1 MNVAVRANE
10 TPVERPGDSPEQ
22 IDLPGFK
29 LSGREFDEPTPKV
42 GPVPT
47 PAAGPDEFDWLTED
61 CGVVEEQPPI
71 AVYRNKRNHLV
82 IRSRRDGDD
91 EDAFVFVGTPQNL
104 KLLITALQREL
115 RDWR

>member
-1 MNVAVRANE
+1 MNAPVQLPLTVAEDEQPAERAPAE
-10 TPVERPGDSPEQ
+10 PAPAT
-22 IDLPGFK
+22 
-29 LSGREFDEPTPKV
+29 SGR
-42 GPVPT
+42 
-47 PAAGPDEFDWLTED
+47 EFDWLTED
-61 CGVVEEQPPI
+61 CVVVEEQPPI

>member
-1 MNVAVRANE
+1 MNA
-10 TPVERPGDSPEQ
+10 PVQLPLIPSADSPPSDPQ
-22 IDLPGFK
+22 SAP
-29 LSGREFDEPTPKV
+29 P
-42 GPVPT
+42 
-47 PAAGPDEFDWLTED
+47 PAKPEEFDWLSED
-61 CGVVEEQPPI
+61 CVVVEEQPPI